1 MGARRERATAHER
14 LVSAIL
20 AFLAGGDLLA
30 LDDER
35 EALERAIDAAGDDA
49 IRALDAHLKA
59 DLGWRYHPPDPLAR
73 RIHHLLA
80 DRYLRPD
87 SRVLGVERLAGLATS
102 PLVVFA
108 NHLSYSDA
116 NVIQALLHRSGAV
129 ALADRLTA
137 LAGPKVFSSRQRRFS
152 SLCFGTVKVPQS
164 AELSSEEAV
173 MSARDVARA
182 ARESID
188 AARERLRLGDA
199 LLLFGEG
206 TRSRTAAMQR
216 MLAGVARYLDVP
228 GTWLLPVGL
237 AGSESLFPIDQTR
250 IHPARIVLQVGHAVP
265 AARLLASAGSDRRV
279 AVDAMGLAIAALLPA
294 PYRGVYGRDE
304 DFPEA
309 AQALRASNEASP

>member
-1 MGARRERATAHER
+1 
-14 LVSAIL
+14 VSAIL
-20 AFLAGGDLLA
+20 AFLAGGDILELA
-30 LDDER
+30 DER
-35 EALERAIDAAGDDA
+35 EALEREIDAAGDDA
-49 IRALDAHLKA
+49 VRALDARLKT

-80 DRYLRPD
+80 DRYLQTD
-87 SRVLGVERLAGLATS
+87 SRVMGAERLAGLAS
-102 PLVVFA
+102 RPVVLFA

-129 ALADRLTA
+129 GLADRLTA
-137 LAGPKVFSSRQRRFS
+137 LAGPKVFSNRQRRFS

-188 AARERLRLGDA
+188 AARERLGLGDA

-216 MLAGVARYLDVP
+216 LLAGVARYLDVP
-228 GTWLLPVGL
+228 GTWVLPVGL

-250 IHPARIVLQVGHAVP
+250 IHPARIVMYVGHAVP
-265 AARLLASAGSDRRV
+265 AERLLARASSDRRV
-279 AVDAMGLAIAALLPA
+279 VMDAIGLAIAALLPA
-294 PYRGVYGRDE
+294 QYRGVYGRDE

-309 AQALRASNEASP
+309 AQALRASNEGSS